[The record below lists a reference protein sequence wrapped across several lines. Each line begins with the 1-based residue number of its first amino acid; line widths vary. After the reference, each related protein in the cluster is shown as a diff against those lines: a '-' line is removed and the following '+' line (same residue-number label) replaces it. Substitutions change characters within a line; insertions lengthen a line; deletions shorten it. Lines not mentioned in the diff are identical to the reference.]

1 MPSKTLDRNCISA
14 WKKATPVRV
23 QPTNLAISCFNIEKC
38 QDKDLF
44 IYNTKWKLSTN
55 KPKMHGITNEKMRQ
69 TWVLLSL
76 RLLGCWEECISN
88 GQIIR
93 NIITSYC
100 IKYLLSWKKRGFL
113 WLYTYQQARECCP
126 GQPSKQNAWQR
137 KNTQTHVSIPPWN
150 HHNCIQ
156 NKSWAGVTPHL
167 KKQSGFAFASA

>member
-1 MPSKTLDRNCISA
+1 MKKRQPQWESNLPILLYLASTL
-14 WKKATPVRV
+14 
-23 QPTNLAISCFNIEKC
+23 EKC

-113 WLYTYQQARECCP
+113 WLYTNQQARECCP

-137 KNTQTHVSIPPWN
+137 KNKQTHVSIPPWN

-156 NKSWAGVTPHL
+156 KSYLGRCDPWPQ
-167 KKQSGFAFASA
+167 KQFRFAYASA

>member
-14 WKKATPVRV
+14 WKKATPLRV

-100 IKYLLSWKKRGFL
+100 IKYLLNRKREVFYGCILSHKQESVALDSQANKTLDNERIHKHMSLFLHEIIIIAYKK
-113 WLYTYQQARECCP
+113 A
-126 GQPSKQNAWQR
+126 
-137 KNTQTHVSIPPWN
+137 I
-150 HHNCIQ
+150 
-156 NKSWAGVTPHL
+156 
-167 KKQSGFAFASA
+167 